1 MSIEQVVSD
10 IEQGKYSNQE
20 LIDII
25 DAIKHVR
32 SHRAGQVKNTI
43 EVGSSVQFV
52 SAKMGQVFTGTV
64 EKVAVKYATVVTDNN
79 GTWKVPLS
87 MIEII

>member
-32 SHRAGQVKNTI
+32 SHRAEQVKNTI
-43 EVGSSVQFV
+43 KVGSNVQFI
-52 SAKMGQVFTGTV
+52 SAKLGHAVTGTV
-64 EKVAVKYATVVTDNN
+64 EKVAVKYVSIRTDA
-79 GTWKVPLS
+79 GQLWRVPLGLV
-87 MIEII
+87 EII

>member
-32 SHRAGQVKNTI
+32 SHRAEQVKNTI
-43 EVGSSVQFV
+43 KVGSSVQFI
-52 SAKMGQVFTGTV
+52 SAKLGHAITGTV
-64 EKVAVKYATVVTDNN
+64 EKVAVKYVSIRTDA
-79 GTWKVPLS
+79 GQLWRVPLGLV
-87 MIEII
+87 EII